1 MRMIIPAL
9 ATLALASPVMAQDE
23 AAQDDAP
30 DFAAL
35 VSVTYECERGVE
47 LPVVYINQQDGPGHV
62 VALIEGR
69 MMTLPQVISA
79 SGRAIAPMAIRP
91 MSSGARATWPSS
103 ITVTRTNPGS
113 CWANAWPVRP
123 SPRADGYS
131 DAA

>member
-9 ATLALASPVMAQDE
+9 AALALASPVMAQDE

-30 DFAAL
+30 EFAAL

-79 SGRAIAPMAIRP
+79 SG
-91 MSSGARATWPSS
+91 ARY
-103 ITVTRTNPGS
+103 
-113 CWANAWPVRP
+113 
-123 SPRADGYS
+123 RADGDQAYEFWS
-131 DAA
+131 KGDMAFVYYGDESEPRQLLGECVAGEAVTEG